1 MLYASAANTTAR
13 LPIGATGA
21 VLNVASGVP
30 AWLPVGTVGQQLSIV
45 AGAPAWTGLTAY
57 TPAITWV
64 GNTISSVVAQ
74 YTHVSG
80 FLIIAGSFTVV
91 GSATSTLTIPLP
103 GSYTA
108 VIAGGINGGVGPNG
122 GTYFIPIA
130 AAGSALIGPSYS
142 AISAV
147 YTFSGVVAVLN

>member
-1 MLYASAANTTAR
+1 M
-13 LPIGATGA
+13 
-21 VLNVASGVP
+21 
-30 AWLPVGTVGQQLSIV
+30 
-45 AGAPAWTGLTAY
+45 GLTSY

-64 GNTISSVVAQ
+64 GNTVSSVVAQ

-80 FLIIAGSFTVV
+80 FLIIACQFT
-91 GSATSTLTIPLP
+91 ATNAATGQLTIPLP

-108 VIAGGINGGVGPNG
+108 VIAGGINGGVGLNG

-147 YTFSGVVAVLN
+147 YTFSGVIAVLN